1 MKKIALVLSALVMCA
16 ALISCASKKEE
27 TVEQP
32 AEQSVETAAPAE
44 ETAVPVQQSGA
55 WQENSMSNT
64 AQCGYFFTSREL
76 GPLGTVEA
84 VFKKDSGYE
93 HGGFGFA
100 FGYEPAPGGYIQD
113 FIRLDI
119 TTSGH
124 YALYSLK
131 GGVYTD
137 LVETQPANEAY
148 LYASSAVK
156 KGNGGENTLKVEKK
170 DDGTFTCYINGQKIA
185 EKLEAPVEGG
195 SGICAL
201 FSVGSESQEQFPDNP
216 VKVSFKVK

>member
-27 TVEQP
+27 EPAAEVVEQSAAETTVP
-32 AEQSVETAAPAE
+32 AES
-44 ETAVPVQQSGA
+44 VQQSGA

-100 FGYEPAPGGYIQD
+100 FGYAPAPGGYIKE

-156 KGNGGENTLKVEKK
+156 KGNGVENTLKVEKNS
-170 DDGTFTCYINGQKIA
+170 DGTFTCYINGQKIA

-201 FSVGSESQEQFPDNP
+201 FSVGSESQEHFPDNP